1 MMQSTYALKTAALLL
16 IAVAVS
22 ASDAVSPKEALKDVE
37 MASSYRI
44 DEQSHG
50 RDLGFFDFGWNFNML
65 MFNVGWCG
73 CEEVLEGP
81 LKHVCNDM
89 CNPPLGPGPPAHV
102 LEKCNCCVK
111 KDDSGNCCTSLDKY
125 GNCVYTSDE
134 AYTADD
140 GSSNGGSQ
148 SSGENK
154 SVGGASAHT
163 NWWLYVVGAATV
175 ALVGAGIVMRKRR
188 NAEAVDGL
196 DGEASL
202 SGAVSRRASLLAA
215 GAAPGVAAGAAMPAF
230 LNVPSFR
237 KAPSGL
243 EVGLDGTIVE
253 PSGSNYMDMDNHVD
267 PSQLPEGVEVS
278 PSGNLEPYHSG
289 SMA

>member
-1 MMQSTYALKTAALLL
+1 MHDLTLTLALLPT
-16 IAVAVS
+16 V
-22 ASDAVSPKEALKDVE
+22 
-37 MASSYRI
+37 
-44 DEQSHG
+44 
-50 RDLGFFDFGWNFNML
+50 
-65 MFNVGWCG
+65 NVGWCG

-111 KDDSGNCCTSLDKY
+111 KDDSGNCCTSLDEY
-125 GNCVYTSDE
+125 ENCVYTSDE

-175 ALVGAGIVMRKRR
+175 ALVGAGIVMRKRVRCR
-188 NAEAVDGL
+188 NYFHVP
-196 DGEASL
+196 
-202 SGAVSRRASLLAA
+202 LLFIYSHALCY
-215 GAAPGVAAGAAMPAF
+215 F
-230 LNVPSFR
+230 S
-237 KAPSGL
+237 
-243 EVGLDGTIVE
+243 TI
-253 PSGSNYMDMDNHVD
+253 
-267 PSQLPEGVEVS
+267 L
-278 PSGNLEPYHSG
+278 
-289 SMA
+289 